1 MLVKFCFIE
10 IKFSCHQFLSF
21 LIPSYVEF
29 YQVSLNLIKFER
41 DSVGFTVF
49 FSNRPCATG
58 ICWVLLSLIE
68 FNWVIL
74 SMLNF
79 TEFYWIL
86 LSFTEFYW
94 VLLGFS
100 GFQCILAGFTGFY
113 WVLLGCTGFFWP
125 CRWNGNQETTEESE
139 SLALRVHY
147 AQEPRPPPSVEK
159 NKENERERLMNRGD
173 KREKRIETR
182 TRTRE
187 KKRTRE
193 NRANEHL
200 ERRTFPRTAHRVEL
214 GHWCYRV
221 SVPSFCTEFPLSRD
235 ALGREGGGALAQE
248 RPKEERPW
256 AKKNPKKKNNDVV
269 ASKAYK

>member
-1 MLVKFCFIE
+1 MH
-10 IKFSCHQFLSF
+10 FS
-21 LIPSYVEF
+21 
-29 YQVSLNLIKFER
+29 
-41 DSVGFTVF
+41 G
-49 FSNRPCATG
+49 
-58 ICWVLLSLIE
+58 
-68 FNWVIL
+68 
-74 SMLNF
+74 
-79 TEFYWIL
+79 
-86 LSFTEFYW
+86 FYW
-94 VLLGFS
+94 VLLGF
-100 GFQCILAGFTGFY
+100 TGLY
-113 WVLLGCTGFFWP
+113 WVF
-125 CRWNGNQETTEESE
+125 
-139 SLALRVHY
+139 LALQMEWQPRNYGRKRVVGS
-147 AQEPRPPPSVEK
+147 ASPLRTRTTPPPSVEK